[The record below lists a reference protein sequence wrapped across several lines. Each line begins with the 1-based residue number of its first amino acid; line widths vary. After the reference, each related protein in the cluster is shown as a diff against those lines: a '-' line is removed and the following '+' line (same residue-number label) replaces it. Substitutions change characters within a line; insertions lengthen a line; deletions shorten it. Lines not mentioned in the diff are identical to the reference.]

1 MPATPAPIT
10 TTRGGSKGGCATFLL
25 FLVLPQVCALWAPW
39 QALHVEGGGASVA
52 ARGGGPPM
60 ASLFGGADVALP
72 EVKPFFW
79 RPPCFFAGAAPFDP
93 FGAAGAAPVLGG
105 IGPCCG
111 SIVSWAC
118 SAGSAVVIDQTD
130 QLRRVPAVYCG
141 RARSFSIR
149 ARGHSK
155 LRHTSLCFCNFFY
168 PSGRR
173 RAGPSPARDALEMY
187 LRRAARCRA
196 LTQPASV
203 KAIAAVYAA
212 AGLGAQLN
220 SVSKGPS

>member
-1 MPATPAPIT
+1 MPWIHEAPKSTAAPSSLIFVEAHRPPTLGLASTTVTTAPNCSKVLAQPMPATPAPIT
-10 TTRGGSKGGCATFLL
+10 TTRGGSKGGCATFLR

-52 ARGGGPPM
+52 ARGGGSPM

-130 QLRRVPAVYCG
+130 QLRCVFAVYCG

-149 ARGHSK
+149 A
-155 LRHTSLCFCNFFY
+155 
-168 PSGRR
+168 SG
-173 RAGPSPARDALEMY
+173 G
-187 LRRAARCRA
+187 
-196 LTQPASV
+196 Q
-203 KAIAAVYAA
+203 
-212 AGLGAQLN
+212 N
-220 SVSKGPS
+220 SV